1 MSHRTAATA
10 AAIAIVTGL
19 VARSGVAQDHVLDLI
34 SIADARNPALVRFID
49 EQLAVMGQSDPQ
61 ARRAARERIGRR
73 AWRAALP
80 SLLREIR
87 PRRNRPHAVSVLLTL
102 DWIGGHEAESI
113 ARRVLLDERYRRS
126 ERIAAALL
134 LGRLGGEGAARAI
147 AAATRQQM
155 AKPLKVAV
163 AIAAARLRDKRLANA
178 VRRLAPS
185 AQRANE
191 LTAAATLARHFCGLD
206 VKGAVDQL
214 GRSNDPVSRR
224 VACLIAAEL
233 DDGATGR
240 MLRRCLELENNDKWT
255 AAYALVGIGSRP
267 GGQLEPLIRRRLASA
282 EVEVRE
288 HAAIA
293 LGWFETKTAV
303 DALRAA
309 ATARA
314 NASDPAVREAI
325 GRALAR
331 HGDATL
337 ATTFLHELG
346 HPRLRIAGL
355 LMLEH
360 ARDAVQRIDGLLA
373 RETDPAVASIALSL
387 RLTRTGA
394 PLPAEHAARVGRS
407 AARKVLRSH
416 PWAELDRYRDEPGA
430 PVWHWARRIL
440 EQERERSSMEA
451 VRMARLDAT
460 VLELLH
466 LDRLLDVPDR
476 RVVGSLGGVTPRLGA
491 TRERRRANELSFF
504 EKDLKLWLLDRGYF
518 RR

>member
-1 MSHRTAATA
+1 MSQRTAIVAIALA
-10 AAIAIVTGL
+10 AAFA
-19 VARSGVAQDHVLDLI
+19 ARGAPAQDHVLDLI
-34 SIADARNPALVRFID
+34 SIADARDTALVRFID

-102 DWIGGHEAESI
+102 DWIGGHEAETI

-134 LGRLGGEGAARAI
+134 LGRLGTEGAARAI
-147 AAATRQQM
+147 AAAARQPM
-155 AKPLKVAV
+155 AKPLKIAV

-178 VRRLAPS
+178 VRRIAPN

-191 LTAAATLARHFCGLD
+191 LAAAATLARHFSGID
-206 VKGAVDQL
+206 VTGAVEQL

-233 DDGATGR
+233 DDSATGR
-240 MLRRCLELENNDKWT
+240 MLRRCLELENNDPWT
-255 AAYALVGIGSRP
+255 AAYALIGIGSRP
-267 GGQLEPLIRRRLASA
+267 GGQLEPLIRRRLSSA
-282 EVEVRE
+282 ELEVRR

-293 LGWFETKTAV
+293 LGWFETKTAL

-309 ATARA
+309 ATSRA
-314 NASDPAVREAI
+314 NASSPTVREAI
-325 GRALAR
+325 GRSLAR
-331 HGDATL
+331 RGHAAL

-346 HPRLRIAGL
+346 HPQLRIAGL

-373 RETDPAVASIALSL
+373 RETDETVASVALSL
-387 RLTRTGA
+387 RLTLTGV
-394 PLPAEHAARVGRS
+394 PLPPDHAVRSGRAAVRRV
-407 AARKVLRSH
+407 LESH

-430 PVWHWARRIL
+430 PAWHWARRVL
-440 EQERERSSMEA
+440 EHERERSSMEA

-460 VLELLH
+460 TLELLH
-466 LDRLLDVPDR
+466 LDKLLDVPER
-476 RVVGSLGGVTPRLGA
+476 RVVGSLGGTTPRLGA
-491 TRERRRANELSFF
+491 TRERRRANELSFV
-504 EKDLKLWLLDRGYF
+504 EKDLKLWLVERGYF